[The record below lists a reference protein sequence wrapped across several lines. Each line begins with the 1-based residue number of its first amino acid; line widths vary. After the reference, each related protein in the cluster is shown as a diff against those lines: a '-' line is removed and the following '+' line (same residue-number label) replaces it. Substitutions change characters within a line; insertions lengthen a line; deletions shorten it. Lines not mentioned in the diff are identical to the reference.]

1 MGFDG
6 LQTRHHSLLN
16 RLPLAFILIAFSN
29 SKWSS
34 PRPCRAPA
42 QLRWGA
48 ARQPYCFILDKE
60 GTHAEACGD
69 SDDFLFP
76 FSSDDRMS

>member
-34 PRPCRAPA
+34 PSPCRAPS
-42 QLRWGA
+42 QLRWGTG
-48 ARQPYCFILDKE
+48 RQCYYFILDKE
-60 GTHAEACGD
+60 GTHTEACGD

-76 FSSDDRMS
+76 FSGDDRMS